1 MQDRA
6 YSERLKKLVGGLEG
20 EIVEQRR
27 EDREE
32 GKSEREETGWKEE
45 TWSMVLSGLVLGGV
59 SIDHVRNYSLLRPL
73 LQISLHTLH
82 VLRHFSLG
90 YFQHKIAI
98 LAERKEETSEEM
110 RLQARTVVQL
120 SIRAIGG
127 CRMQYTSPR
136 NPSLP

>member
-6 YSERLKKLVGGLEG
+6 YSESLKKLVGGLQG
-20 EIVEQRR
+20 EIAEQRR

-73 LQISLHTLH
+73 LQISLHTP
-82 VLRHFSLG
+82 RHFSLG
-90 YFQHKIAI
+90 YSQHKIAI

-136 NPSLP
+136 NPSLPR